1 MLENLEKV
9 QGATQ
14 SYIDMF
20 GKAMQGLPG
29 ANQDAIANFKTYL
42 ERQVAAN
49 RDFGEKL
56 VRAKDFQEAFRI
68 QVEHFQSQLKV
79 VAEDASNFGSQRRP
93 RKSAQDDKWNFCLTT
108 AIIAVN
114 RRSHEQTT
122 PPEPLTGLQG
132 EGGSGRH
139 QGRPYYRPTGGA
151 FRRPSQPDHDMEI
164 AA

>member
-1 MLENLEKV
+1 MSAPA
-9 QGATQ
+9 QARHHATE
-14 SYIDMF
+14 
-20 GKAMQGLPG
+20 
-29 ANQDAIANFKTYL
+29 IANS
-42 ERQVAAN
+42 QVS
-49 RDFGEKL
+49 RFMGRE
-56 VRAKDFQEAFRI
+56 
-68 QVEHFQSQLKV
+68 LK
-79 VAEDASNFGSQRRP
+79 SRP